1 VDSKLADE
9 SSVASSMLSH
19 NATQRMSIT
28 IHLIQGLSAEGCL
41 RQALRPKLGEL
52 LANEDVLSCGPLVP
66 MPTDQEWARTRE
78 RYWDCIP
85 LGVEV
90 PEGYAPG
97 MSWDLFENAP
107 ALRDANTIVFW
118 IGLGVAEQLFL
129 AWAVQWL
136 RRLGSRAELK
146 VIQFVNVGSR
156 NMYAWSLGL
165 LNPDMFKQH
174 PQSEVLTPQAIDEL
188 ECCWTKVMS
197 SAPEGLLSV
206 LSGTSTHSLYLRNA
220 ARQLIERF
228 PDHKTGL
235 GRFDLELLKQTSSHQ
250 RAVRVIGNTLAEN
263 FDADMVGD
271 AYLFSRLLQL
281 GDSALAHP
289 LVKISGNPTIMR
301 DCEVSLSEA
310 GESVLAGRANAV
322 ELNGIHDWV
331 LGVHLDSKLDR
342 VWYRKDGVLMER

>member
-1 VDSKLADE
+1 
-9 SSVASSMLSH
+9 
-19 NATQRMSIT
+19 MSAT
-28 IHLIQGLSAEGCL
+28 IHLIQGLSAAGCL
-41 RQALRPKLGEL
+41 QQALRPKRGEL

-66 MPTDQEWARTRE
+66 MSTDDEWARMRE
-78 RYWDCIP
+78 RYWASIP
-85 LGVEV
+85 LRVEA
-90 PEGYAPG
+90 PEGYG
-97 MSWDLFENAP
+97 RCVSWDLFENAP
-107 ALRDANTIVFW
+107 ALRDASTIVFW

-136 RRLGSRAELK
+136 RRLGSRAELN

-156 NMYAWSLGL
+156 NMSAWSLGL
-165 LNPDMFKQH
+165 LNPDMLKQH
-174 PQSEVLTPQAIDEL
+174 PPSKELSPQAIDEL
-188 ECCWTKVMS
+188 ECCWTKMMS

-206 LSGTSTHSLYLRNA
+206 LSGASTHSPYFRNA
-220 ARQLIERF
+220 ARQIIERF

-235 GRFDLELLKQTSSHQ
+235 GRFDLELLKQASSHGQ
-250 RAVRVIGNTLAEN
+250 VLRVIGNTLAEN

-289 LVKISGNPTIMR
+289 LVKISGNPTTMR

-322 ELNGIHDWV
+322 ELNGIDDWV
-331 LGVHLDSKLDR
+331 LGVHLDSKLGR
-342 VWYRKDGVLMER
+342 VWYRKDGVLMEG